1 MRVWGDED
9 EVSGGE
15 ETHFYRVNVLPYW
28 EWNGERLS
36 KDSDCRDTTANAPAV
51 GEITDADCI
60 VKKLGDTAEVQFF
73 NVIQEHFNVYVDVNG
88 TNVINEPSTTD
99 LGSSFTVNLDAGDNL
114 IRIRL
119 AAKGSQPL
127 AEVYDSDSF
136 YYKVAETDFLVSNLG
151 HTGDSRKT

>member
-1 MRVWGDED
+1 MYV
-9 EVSGGE
+9 EVNE
-15 ETHFYRVNVLPYW
+15 
-28 EWNGERLS
+28 
-36 KDSDCRDTTANAPAV
+36 
-51 GEITDADCI
+51 
-60 VKKLGDTAEVQFF
+60 
-73 NVIQEHFNVYVDVNG
+73 
-88 TNVINEPSTTD
+88 TNVIHEPSTTD

-151 HTGDSRKT
+151 QTSETMPVRHGRFETYSRNAVHHRQQPQRIHSKQGQAAHIRSRRQRHPRGCDLLKRFGQSRRQPQDADQPRQHNRIHHITDRG